1 MPRKYFSQ
9 DKKLVATRLL
19 KEGKTDAEIAKEID
33 FPVEYVTEWRK
44 RTGMPEGDKAPVKPV
59 EDKNGPVVTKRIPK
73 VEKPKKLD
81 CCAPQGASGGPGP
94 DEIHY
99 YDVAKETPEH
109 SVEDLF
115 RETPERPAPPPV
127 RQLAL
132 AKALE
137 LVQSPPDFIE
147 ALIAYLQ
154 VYVDKEMGGQ

>member
-9 DKKLVATRLL
+9 DKKLVATKLL

-59 EDKNGPVVTKRIPK
+59 EDKNGPVTTITKGIPK
-73 VEKPKKLD
+73 VEKPK
-81 CCAPQGASGGPGP
+81 
-94 DEIHY
+94 
-99 YDVAKETPEH
+99 ETPKNPNYWI
-109 SVEDLF
+109 VP
-115 RETPERPAPPPV
+115 RETPERPAPPSV

-154 VYVDKEMGGQ
+154 VYVEKEMGGQ

>member
-1 MPRKYFSQ
+1 MPRKYFSM
-9 DKKLVATRLL
+9 DKKQVATKLL
-19 KEGKTDAEIAKEID
+19 KEGKTDAEIAKAID

-59 EDKNGPVVTKRIPK
+59 EDKNGPVVTKWIPK
-73 VEKPKKLD
+73 VEKPKKIAVNAHLE
-81 CCAPQGASGGPGP
+81 PKF
-94 DEIHY
+94 EK
-99 YDVAKETPEH
+99 VETPEH

-115 RETPERPAPPPV
+115 RETPERPAPPSV

>member
-44 RTGMPEGDKAPVKPV
+44 RTGTPEGDKAPVKPV
-59 EDKNGPVVTKRIPK
+59 EDKNGPVITMKIPL
-73 VEKPKKLD
+73 KK
-81 CCAPQGASGGPGP
+81 
-94 DEIHY
+94 
-99 YDVAKETPEH
+99 KK

-115 RETPERPAPPPV
+115 DFTCVGSFGADGGPEKPNEDVPIETPERPAPPSV

-154 VYVDKEMGGQ
+154 VYVEKEMGGE